1 MEPYPAR
8 VTWLDASRTEETL
21 TASMSVGIKRK
32 TLGWILRDDYTG
44 IVIAMSRD
52 GDEYERGFTIP
63 RAYVV
68 KVRRLKEEAR

>member
-1 MEPYPAR
+1 
-8 VTWLDASRTEETL
+8 
-21 TASMSVGIKRK
+21 MSVGIKRK